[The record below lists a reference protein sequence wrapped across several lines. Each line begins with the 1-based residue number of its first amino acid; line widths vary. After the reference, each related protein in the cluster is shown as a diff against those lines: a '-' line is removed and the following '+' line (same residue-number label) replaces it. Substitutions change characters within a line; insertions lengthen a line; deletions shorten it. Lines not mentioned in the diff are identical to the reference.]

1 MGSLRPA
8 MVSLWKD
15 KESRNVDKNFL
26 GTGTFVAHR
35 CILTVKH
42 IAAKHRELFAIVHGE
57 TLASNIS
64 RAELHPELDIALVFL
79 ADHPPGVEIAGID
92 DALFSLG
99 DFIQMGGYF
108 SGRYEYPSEAV
119 VKQFSD
125 DDRHWLVDQKQP
137 VGYSGSPVVVG
148 EKVKGVVCRHY
159 DDKNIHRGCFIAVN
173 QFIDWLN
180 PHIEKT
186 SAQIT
191 DIGEPPIDAR
201 ALERIHKQ
209 ARSEIKRALS
219 GKLLRLFDELECD
232 EKGVPRAIR
241 EALEHD
247 ADTVGKETVAAILQ
261 IVREMRSAIEDDQ
274 VQLTPKAKTAILD
287 QIKEGLGWATRLCVD
302 KGGAQYASACNF
314 VDLKIPLDQPAGATM
329 VVGTPRNKSWKV
341 GEKSGLAMLED
352 EHAIDAR
359 FEFGEGDDVKKG
371 ITKLVAASFAIEG
384 KFNGDVDKKLLNRL
398 QGDAQGAA
406 EDGQERFVVIT
417 SQSDGALNSE
427 IRQWIRSNLGIGC
440 IELTGFDQERG
451 LLTVKEGYLL
461 NRIKTVLEEL
471 SKPEWS

>member
-1 MGSLRPA
+1 

-26 GTGTFVAHR
+26 GTGTFVAPR

-42 IAAKHRELFAIVHGE
+42 IAAKHRELFAIIHGE

-64 RAELHPELDIALVFL
+64 HTELHPELDIALVFL

-92 DALFSLG
+92 DASFALG

-148 EKVKGVVCRHY
+148 RKVKGVVCRHY

-180 PHIEKT
+180 PHIGKT
-186 SAQIT
+186 SAPIT
-191 DIGEPPIDAR
+191 DIGEPTIDAD

-219 GKLLRLFDELECD
+219 VKLLSLFDELECD
-232 EKGVPRAIR
+232 ENGVPRAIR

-247 ADTVGKETVAAILQ
+247 ADTVGEESVSAVLQ
-261 IVREMRSAIEDDQ
+261 IVKDMRSAIEDDQ
-274 VQLTPKAKTAILD
+274 VQLTPTAKKTIQK
-287 QIKEGLGWATRLCVD
+287 QIKQGLGWATRLCVG
-302 KGGAQYASACNF
+302 KGGAHYASARNF
-314 VDLKIPLDQPAGATM
+314 VDMKIPLDRPAGATM
-329 VVGTPRNKSWKV
+329 VVGTPRYQSWKV
-341 GEKSGLAMLED
+341 EQRSGLAMLED
-352 EHAIDAR
+352 EHVIDASI
-359 FEFGEGDDVKKG
+359 EFGEGEDVKKG
-371 ITKLVAASFAIEG
+371 IAKLVAASFAVEG
-384 KFNGDVDKKLLNRL
+384 KFDGDVDKRFLNYL
-398 QGDAQGAA
+398 QGEARGAA
-406 EDGQERFVVIT
+406 KDGKERFVVIT

-427 IRQWIRSNLGIGC
+427 IRQWLRSDLGIGC
-440 IELTGFDQERG
+440 IELTGFEQERG
-451 LLTVKEGYLL
+451 LLTVMEGYLL